1 MSGKIFVRL
10 TLIFTAALL
19 AVFAAVNVLVDPL
32 FQYHKPWFG
41 LEPVV
46 TNERYQN
53 AGVIK
58 YFDFD
63 NAILGTS
70 LSENFTISEVN
81 KTFGGDSVKLTM
93 YGSSIYNMTYQMEL
107 MKKRQM
113 LPKVIMCDMSP
124 ILFEAPN
131 DKLKNPLPVFL
142 YNNNPLDDV
151 EYVWNFSVLND
162 FTYQAVMLNVNHS
175 IPDYDTV
182 FVSEESHSSG
192 KDKVL
197 SRYSRPDIST
207 EPVDTEAYLSLEK
220 KNLALF
226 TQYFDAMPECEFV
239 FFMAPFSMLYWDE
252 QTRLNRVP
260 TLKAAYDEACKTL
273 TSYDNVKLYMWT
285 DDEMLGI
292 MSDLDNYVDA
302 HHYNGQVSSGILAR
316 IKAGQGLLTEKN
328 YREELDNLFQYVE
341 EFDYNQYFM
350 IN

>member
-58 YFDFD
+58 HFDFD

-81 KTFGGDSVKLTM
+81 KTFGGDTVKLTM

-107 MKKRQM
+107 MKKRQT

-162 FTYQAVMLNVNHS
+162 FLYVV
-175 IPDYDTV
+175 
-182 FVSEESHSSG
+182 
-192 KDKVL
+192 K
-197 SRYSRPDIST
+197 
-207 EPVDTEAYLSLEK
+207 
-220 KNLALF
+220 LALVQLKSDF
-226 TQYFDAMPECEFV
+226 LESLKLPKI
-239 FFMAPFSMLYWDE
+239 FS
-252 QTRLNRVP
+252 V
-260 TLKAAYDEACKTL
+260 
-273 TSYDNVKLYMWT
+273 
-285 DDEMLGI
+285 
-292 MSDLDNYVDA
+292 
-302 HHYNGQVSSGILAR
+302 
-316 IKAGQGLLTEKN
+316 AGKVVCVVGH
-328 YREELDNLFQYVE
+328 
-341 EFDYNQYFM
+341 
-350 IN
+350 